1 MTHTA
6 ASINAAHHR
15 IFKVKIPRMKSTTA
29 STSKNTTAF
38 PLSLNH
44 LTDSLIRRCHPSVT

>member
-1 MTHTA
+1 
-6 ASINAAHHR
+6 
-15 IFKVKIPRMKSTTA
+15 MKSTTA

-44 LTDSLIRRCHPSVT
+44 LTDRLTRRCHPSVTSSTKASTQVRTAV